1 MPRGPSRSARTTLKP
16 ATAEAVSGTAPLPRK
31 VAQILPAAS
40 DLFLENGFEGVTMD
54 MVCVRAGVS
63 KATLYVYFP
72 SKEEL
77 FAAAIRE
84 ETRRINQEIS
94 APFENLWD
102 SADDIEILLRKIARA
117 LIEMFLSERN
127 VALQRAIYG
136 ALPRYR
142 DAGQIV
148 FGAGPSDLADRI
160 ARFLTA
166 AGEAGR
172 LDISD
177 PMTAAKQFMS
187 LARGDFD
194 LSGILLLPRPSERS
208 IEHAIDASIELF
220 MARYRRG

>member
-16 ATAEAVSGTAPLPRK
+16 AAAEASPLPKK

-40 DLFLENGFEGVTMD
+40 DLFLEKGFETVTMD
-54 MVCVRAGVS
+54 MVCVKAGVS

-77 FAAAIRE
+77 FAAAIRQ
-84 ETRRINQEIS
+84 ETERINREIS
-94 APFENLWD
+94 APFESLWD
-102 SADDIEILLRKIARA
+102 SDDDIEILLRKIARA
-117 LIEMFLSERN
+117 LVEMFLSERN

-136 ALPRYR
+136 ALPRFR

-148 FGAGPSDLADRI
+148 FGAGPSDLADRF
-160 ARFLTA
+160 ARFFA
-166 AGEAGR
+166 AASEAGR

-177 PMTAAKQFMS
+177 SMTAARQFMS

-194 LSGILLLPRPSERS
+194 LSGILLLPRPSERTIRHS
-208 IEHAIDASIELF
+208 IDASIELF
-220 MARYRRG
+220 MARYRRR